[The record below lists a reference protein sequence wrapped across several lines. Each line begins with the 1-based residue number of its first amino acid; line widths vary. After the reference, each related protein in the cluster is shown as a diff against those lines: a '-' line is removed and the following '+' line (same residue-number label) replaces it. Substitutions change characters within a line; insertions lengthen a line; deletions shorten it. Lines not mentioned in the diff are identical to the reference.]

1 MPYYLYRI
9 TQVGPVKQLDKLTQ
23 FDAFKEASVE
33 AKRLRQAPDLPAD
46 ATIKVIFADNE
57 LMAED
62 MLSQV
67 REPEPNIGD
76 DY

>member
-1 MPYYLYRI
+1 MPYYLYRVS
-9 TQVGPVKQLDKLTQ
+9 QLGPVKQLDKLTQ
-23 FDAFKEASVE
+23 FDAFKEASTE
-33 AKRLRQAPDLPAD
+33 AKRLRQAPDLPAG

-67 REPEPNIGD
+67 REAEPNIGD

>member
-9 TQVGPVKQLDKLTQ
+9 TQRGPVKQLDMLTQ
-23 FDAFKEASVE
+23 FEAFKEASTE

-46 ATIKVIFADNE
+46 ATIKVVFADNE

-67 REPEPNIGD
+67 REAEPNFGD
-76 DY
+76 DW